1 MYILGKPRQHPSDLQ
16 TSDKLGVGNNQ
27 SLHISTRILLY
38 PNSDYI
44 QWNFSRKENES
55 KIISNNSM
63 GFTIKVVRGQNEENV
78 TLSKENV
85 ITEDF
90 GNYTLI
96 VWNAIGIFERKY
108 QVSSTSK
115 LLL

>member
-1 MYILGKPRQHPSDLQ
+1 MGY
-16 TSDKLGVGNNQ
+16 T
-27 SLHISTRILLY
+27 
-38 PNSDYI
+38 I
-44 QWNFSRKENES
+44 Q
-55 KIISNNSM
+55 
-63 GFTIKVVRGQNEENV
+63 VVRGQNEENV